1 MIGSPKSFISRHE
14 NHSTQFHKDVRVQNL
29 YKESFLEHFLQIP
42 KINLIEFRVHLFEL
56 GQKVMHVRYQTNVH
70 RLNYQDHRSLLSV
83 HMQSAN
89 VHGQSANYSCQNAIL
104 VCQTAL
110 LMCQTA
116 ILHEFKNSFHR
127 RLANYSCQNAISTR
141 HSAMLMR
148 HSAFKQTHS
157 AISINIPFTQHYQCF
172 QSSISS

>member
-1 MIGSPKSFISRHE
+1 MIGSPKSFFSRHE
-14 NHSTQFHKDVRVQNL
+14 NHSAQFHKDVRVQNL

-116 ILHEFKNSFHR
+116 ILVFAITSFHGLPHVLHVKPLYQR
-127 RLANYSCQNAISTR
+127 V
-141 HSAMLMR
+141 
-148 HSAFKQTHS
+148 
-157 AISINIPFTQHYQCF
+157 IPLYQCVIPL
-172 QSSISS
+172 SSKLTLPYL